1 MGADSS
7 RVFWPVE
14 ATNFF
19 VFVIVDNQNGVQV
32 FVGRP
37 EKPVSGTEIL
47 DRDENVGC
55 TEPGTIFHKYF
66 GHCEGLRVWKEGT
79 IEQNLP
85 HQEIC
90 QKSKKIRYHCWRIG
104 VGMGRVEVDTSFSQH
119 LS

>member
-1 MGADSS
+1 MANE
-7 RVFWPVE
+7 PN
-14 ATNFF
+14 AK
-19 VFVIVDNQNGVQV
+19 VIQV
-32 FVGRP
+32 
-37 EKPVSGTEIL
+37 
-47 DRDENVGC
+47 
-55 TEPGTIFHKYF
+55 TIS
-66 GHCEGLRVWKEGT
+66 GT